1 MKNRQEYE
9 AHLESWLD
17 NWDKKIQTVAS
28 ETDHPL
34 QEKLDDMKIVHQDIR
49 GKLDE
54 MKQSD
59 DNHWEDM
66 RARVDKIMGHIDTSF
81 RESLAYFH

>member
-9 AHLESWLD
+9 TQLGNWLE
-17 NWDKKIQTVAS
+17 NWGKKIQTVES
-28 ETDHPL
+28 ETDHPF
-34 QEKLDDMKIVHQDIR
+34 QEKLDEMKIVHQDIR

-59 DNHWEDM
+59 ENHWVDM
-66 RARVDKIMGHIDTSF
+66 RSRVDKIMGHIDTSF

>member
-1 MKNRQEYE
+1 MNNRQEYE
-9 AHLESWLD
+9 AHLENWLE
-17 NWDKKIQTVAS
+17 NWGKKIQTVES
-28 ETDHPL
+28 ETAHPF
-34 QEKLDDMKIVHQDIR
+34 QAKLDDMKIVHQDIR

-59 DNHWEDM
+59 DSHWEHM

>member
-1 MKNRQEYE
+1 MKKRQEYE
-9 AHLESWLD
+9 AQLEAWLE
-17 NWDKKIQTVAS
+17 NWNKKIQAVES
-28 ETDHPL
+28 ETNHPF

-49 GKLDE
+49 GKFDE